1 MYNWKVRIVR
11 GMVGRLNIYKRKR
24 SFNTITKTK
33 ANTIGKT
40 TKENNNNN
48 NNNNIRKEVFIRG
61 NSKDDK

>member
-1 MYNWKVRIVR
+1 MYKWKIRIVR
-11 GMVGRLNIYKRKR
+11 GVVGPLNIYKRKR
-24 SFNTITKTK
+24 SVNQNTKAK